1 MSVKGSGNTFD
12 LNPKRDGTL
21 PTFGNFSY
29 DINRVPPP
37 KSKYQSRF
45 LHPAVDVRCR
55 IPPMHLS
62 Q

>member
-1 MSVKGSGNTFD
+1 MAVKGPGNTFD

-37 KSKYQSRF
+37 KSK
-45 LHPAVDVRCR
+45 
-55 IPPMHLS
+55 
-62 Q
+62 